1 VPAVSRRVSTHAHGC
16 DTSSKASAGATSSHP
31 TTWGAGKLSLIAS
44 CLIALLLP
52 AAALAA
58 APQRIVS
65 AAPSITET
73 LFALGLGDQVVGVTQ
88 YCHYPPEA
96 LKKPKIG
103 GYMRQSLETIV
114 ALRPDL
120 VIAERSPS
128 NLDSQLA
135 RLKIASLE
143 VNFSTL
149 ADIIASMQKIAG
161 AAGVPERGR
170 ALTSSISS
178 QLEAIRN
185 RVKNDPRP
193 KLMFVVGRTPGTLT
207 GLIVVGGKSYLS
219 ELIDIGGGVNTFA
232 DATAPYPKVA
242 MEEVLARDPDVIVDR
257 ADMGDQ
263 GGATEAQRRAVL
275 DLWRTYPALKASK
288 LGRVFAVDSDIFVAP
303 GPRIVDAAK
312 AFADMLH
319 PERKP

>member
-1 VPAVSRRVSTHAHGC
+1 MVGVFVR
-16 DTSSKASAGATSSHP
+16 
-31 TTWGAGKLSLIAS
+31 LI
-44 CLIALLLP
+44 IALALS

-58 APQRIVS
+58 PPQRIVS

-73 LFALGLGDQVVGVTQ
+73 LFALGLGDRVVGVTE

-96 LKKPKIG
+96 RKKPKIG

-128 NLDSQLA
+128 NLASQMA

-149 ADIIASMQKIAG
+149 ADIVASMQKIAD
-161 AAGVPERGR
+161 AAGVPVRGS
-170 ALTSSISS
+170 ALTNSISA
-178 QLEAIRN
+178 QLQAVRD
-185 RVKNDPRP
+185 RVKNEPRP

-219 ELIDIGGGVNTFA
+219 ELIDVGGGVNAFG
-232 DATAPYPKVA
+232 DAAPPYPKVA
-242 MEEVLARDPDVIVDR
+242 IEEVLARDPDVIVDR

-288 LGRVFAVDSDIFVAP
+288 QGRVFAVDSDIFVAP
-303 GPRIVDAAK
+303 GPRIVEAAK

-319 PERKP
+319 PERKR